1 MSEPEIARRCP
12 SCGAFISARGL
23 FCRQCGKPLA
33 EQKLPDLTRGPD
45 DWAAEVTDPGTPELP
60 AGHSEAVLVNDVER
74 QEQSGLESATAPPG
88 TAPAA
93 SRNPVGPAKSSMH
106 RARTTVDR
114 ARVARDVIE
123 EDVLQGVGKLREIS
137 SVVLDEAAY
146 DPSLRFV
153 LVAAVLF
160 VLFLIIL
167 ILSELIT

>member
-12 SCGAFISARGL
+12 SCGAFTSARGL

-33 EQKLPDLTRGPD
+33 EQKRPDLTRVSD
-45 DWAAEVTDPGTPELP
+45 DWAVEVTDADAPELP
-60 AGHSEAVLVNDVER
+60 VDHSEAVLVKEVER
-74 QEQSGLESATAPPG
+74 QEQSVSESATAPPG

-93 SRNPVGPAKSSMH
+93 SRNPAGPAKSSMH

-114 ARVARDVIE
+114 ARAARDVIE

-167 ILSELIT
+167 LLSELIT